1 VRNRNSTPTRR
12 TPRGKPR
19 FTSLALEQLE
29 GRLVMD
35 AHAHLAILLGGQLQA
50 IPANIGVSNAGA
62 IDQPHTLDATGLLH
76 IHGTP
81 TPQVTVADFFR
92 VWRTNAG
99 LAGNNP
105 NAVFDQTHILDRTVD
120 ATNEINMYVNGAPN
134 FQYEAYVPRDG
145 DQIVISLEPV
155 PVRHQPTLAP
165 IDTQT
170 MLAGQT
176 LHVPLDGAD
185 HEDQP
190 LRYTV
195 TSSNANV
202 TAELLDDNPGLR
214 VNVRI
219 GGASEVLP
227 NFSLPD
233 LNPNSTTVG
242 QNIGPSFYSGQ
253 VSAYYFADPG

>member
-1 VRNRNSTPTRR
+1 
-12 TPRGKPR
+12 
-19 FTSLALEQLE
+19 LEELE
-29 GRLVMD
+29 GRLVLD
-35 AHAHLAILLGGQLQA
+35 AHAHLSILLGGQLQA
-50 IPANIGVSNAGA
+50 IPANIGVDNAGA

-81 TPQVTVADFFR
+81 TPQVTVGDFFR

-105 NAVFDQTHILDRTVD
+105 NAIFDDAHILDRVAD
-120 ATNEINMYVNGAPN
+120 ATNEIIMYVNGAPN
-134 FQYEAYVPRDG
+134 FQYENYAPKDG
-145 DQIVISLEPV
+145 DQIIISFQPV
-155 PVRHQPTLAP
+155 PIRHQPTLAP

-190 LRYTV
+190 LTYTV
-195 TSSNANV
+195 TSSNPNV
-202 TAELLDDNPGLR
+202 SAALLDDNPGLR

-219 GGASEVLP
+219 GGASETLP
-227 NFSLPD
+227 DFTLPD
-233 LNPNSTTVG
+233 LNPNSATVG
-242 QNIGPSFYSGQ
+242 QNVGPSFYSGQ

>member
-1 VRNRNSTPTRR
+1 MN
-12 TPRGKPR
+12 
-19 FTSLALEQLE
+19 
-29 GRLVMD
+29 

-50 IPANIGVSNAGA
+50 IPANIGVDNAGA

-76 IHGTP
+76 IHGDP
-81 TPQVTVADFFR
+81 TP
-92 VWRTNAG
+92 
-99 LAGNNP
+99 
-105 NAVFDQTHILDRTVD
+105 QTHILDRTAD
-120 ATNEINMYVNGAPN
+120 ATNEINMYVNGVPN
-134 FQYEAYVPRDG
+134 FQYEDYVPRDG
-145 DQIVISLEPV
+145 DQIMISLEPV
-155 PVRHQPTLAP
+155 PIRHQPTLAP

-227 NFSLPD
+227 DFALPD